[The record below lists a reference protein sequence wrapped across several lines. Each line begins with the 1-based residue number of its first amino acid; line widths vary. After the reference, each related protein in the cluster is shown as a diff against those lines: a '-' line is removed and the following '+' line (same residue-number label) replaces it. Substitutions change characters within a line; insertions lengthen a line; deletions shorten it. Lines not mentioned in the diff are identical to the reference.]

1 MGRNRLGN
9 KGRWEYLRAMYER
22 YRKAG
27 RKVKKVI
34 LDEFCENTQYHRKY
48 AIRLLSGPPPEKR
61 RRRPV
66 RRRGLSYHQET
77 VAVLTA
83 VWGAAGDPWA
93 GRVEALL
100 PQWLPW
106 IRKRFSLPPG
116 AEKQLPQLRP
126 PPMDRPP
133 QAPKDP
139 RSPPAFRG

>member
-83 VWGAAGDPWA
+83 GWGAAGDPLSVRLKTFFPFWPP
-93 GRVEALL
+93 RNRKHL
-100 PQWLPW
+100 PL
-106 IRKRFSLPPG
+106 RPG
-116 AEKQLPQLRP
+116 TEKKMLAVRP
-126 PPMDRPP
+126 PPKGR
-133 QAPKDP
+133 
-139 RSPPAFRG
+139 